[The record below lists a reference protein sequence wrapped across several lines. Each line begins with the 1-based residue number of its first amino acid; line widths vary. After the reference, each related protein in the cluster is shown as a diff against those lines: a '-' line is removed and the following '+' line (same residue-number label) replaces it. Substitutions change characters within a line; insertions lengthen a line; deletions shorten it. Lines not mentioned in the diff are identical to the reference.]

1 MENLDIFEQC
11 RIINSDIE
19 QGDEEQAREKLIKL
33 LDYLNRNNISYEPIV
48 NHLIRR
54 TGLYPYIKTET
65 AHWEDRFVQEIF
77 KVDTGAGEP
86 QTLHREQSALLKKLL
101 NGTNIVVSAPTSFGK
116 SFIIDAFITI
126 KNPKNVVIIVPT
138 IALTDE
144 TRRRLHK
151 KFADKYKII
160 THSDIELGEKNIFIF
175 PQERAISYINKIP
188 DIDIFIVDE
197 FYKADSL
204 FDDRASVLQK
214 VIIEFSIKSQQRY
227 FLAPN
232 IPNME
237 HNLLIKDMKFIN
249 KLDFNT
255 VYTDTKHS
263 YEDEDFNK
271 QNKLLEIINS
281 NNTKSIIYVGT
292 LSENNNVANILNGNL
307 QDINDEILNQFSD
320 WLKINYCQNY
330 ILADLVKKGCGVHN
344 GKLHRSLSQL
354 QVYLFSEKN
363 INNLI
368 STSSII
374 EGVNTSAEN
383 VIIWENKIARKNLD
397 TFTYKNIIGRSG
409 RMFKYFI
416 GKIYLLER
424 PPEDKSI
431 ELPLNLEDDVI
442 CSLDNEELLNEQQK
456 RTAQNIHSQL
466 KNKLGDEVYNRIIR
480 DNLLKS
486 YNKSDLEII
495 IDDMVKNKREW
506 ENLNLNSLNYI
517 SNNNMGILKNIII
530 KFDGDNRRRFAQ
542 DKQYTDKYLHFIS
555 TIQGN
560 WNNKI
565 SDLLSQLQGKYND
578 FNIENFFEFERKVI
592 FNLSTLLKQINILH
606 NYIFPEKKV
615 DISLFIF
622 RVSNAF
628 LPRLVYELEEYGLP
642 RMVSKK
648 IHNAG
653 IINLEDEK
661 SDINQIIEEFNRI
674 GRESVKE
681 KITDLHPFEEVIL
694 DYFFDG
700 IETDK

>member
-1 MENLDIFEQC
+1 MENLDIFEKCFEKC

-19 QGDEEQAREKLIKL
+19 QGNEEQAREKLIQL
-33 LDYLNRNNISYEPIV
+33 LDDLNKNNISYEPIV
-48 NHLIRR
+48 NHLIRQ
-54 TGLYPYIKTET
+54 TGLYPYIQTET
-65 AHWEDRFVQEIF
+65 AHWEDRFVKEVF
-77 KVDTGAGEP
+77 KVDTGAREP

-101 NGTNIVVSAPTSFGK
+101 NGTDIVVSAPTSFGK

-126 KNPKNVVIIVPT
+126 KNPTNVVIIVPT

-144 TRRRLHK
+144 TRRRLHR

-204 FDDRASVLQK
+204 FDDRASILQK

-237 HNLLIKDMKFIN
+237 HNLLIKDMDFIN

-263 YEDEDFNK
+263 YEDENFNK

-383 VIIWENKIARKNLD
+383 VIIWKNKIARKNLD

-424 PPEDKSI
+424 PPEDESI

-456 RTAQNIHSQL
+456 GIAQNIHSQL
-466 KNKLGDEVYNRIIR
+466 KNKLGDEVYNRIISN
-480 DNLLKS
+480 NLLKS

-506 ENLNLNSLNYI
+506 ENLDLNSLNYI
-517 SNNNMGILKNIII
+517 SNNNMRILKNIII
-530 KFDGDNRRRFAQ
+530 KFDKENRRRYASG
-542 DKQYTDKYLHFIS
+542 DPQYTDKYLYFIS
-555 TIQGN
+555 TIKGN

-565 SDLLSQLQGKYND
+565 SDLISQLQGNYND

-592 FNLSTLLKQINILH
+592 FNLSTLLK
-606 NYIFPEKKV
+606 
-615 DISLFIF
+615 
-622 RVSNAF
+622 
-628 LPRLVYELEEYGLP
+628 
-642 RMVSKK
+642 
-648 IHNAG
+648 
-653 IINLEDEK
+653 
-661 SDINQIIEEFNRI
+661 
-674 GRESVKE
+674 
-681 KITDLHPFEEVIL
+681 
-694 DYFFDG
+694 
-700 IETDK
+700 